1 MNKPR
6 NICSILGNDFQQL
19 HKKHESNNQDIDF
32 DEPVD
37 EFEALEDN
45 GDDEKRNKPD
55 EKEMQNIL
63 MKNKDFDYNGGEPDN
78 NDDDNFE
85 DEEEYP
91 LEYDG
96 SDSKEDEDNEN
107 YDDDDEQDYWDVDSE
122 KEPESENEEQENQR
136 DGEGNEVILILR
148 EVAGMSPRISLF

>member
-6 NICSILGNDFQQL
+6 NIYSILGNDFQQL

-55 EKEMQNIL
+55 EKEMQNTL
-63 MKNKDFDYNGGEPDN
+63 MKSKDFDYNGGEPDN

-107 YDDDDEQDYWDVDSE
+107 YDDDEQDYWDVDSE

-136 DGEGNEVILILR
+136 DGESNEVILILR
-148 EVAGMSPRISLF
+148 EVAGMSPRISPF